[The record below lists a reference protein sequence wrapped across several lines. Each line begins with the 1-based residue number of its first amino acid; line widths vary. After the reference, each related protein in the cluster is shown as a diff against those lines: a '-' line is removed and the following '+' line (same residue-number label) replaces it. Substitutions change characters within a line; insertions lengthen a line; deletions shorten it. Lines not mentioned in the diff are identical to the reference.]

1 MRTLSF
7 EYPNYVIEDKEKI
20 KFLREIIVKYRK
32 ELPYLR
38 QTNLS
43 LQKQIGVKDRS
54 LKYWEEKYRKVKE
67 EYEKVKKDNEKLKT
81 EIDKLTKTNARYQVS
96 LFDHGNFKSQE
107 VDKNKKDKGG
117 QIGHSDTNREQ
128 REDYSTFERRRGYAK
143 TCGKCHK
150 PLNRVN
156 STREKTLIDI
166 VMNPET
172 LKLILSSERQ
182 WCSTCKHEIN
192 VYHPQSIPFTEY
204 GLNTFMMI
212 MILRFKSHS
221 SLKNITDV
229 LSISH
234 GLLLS
239 KSDISNILSQAK
251 KYLQSRY
258 EKLIKE
264 IRGGNIM
271 YNDETGWLVNGN
283 SAWLWIM
290 TNKKAT
296 VYFAAESRGRG
307 IMEEL
312 YGTSKA
318 YSMHDGLASYLKA
331 IPQNKSLY
339 CWAHVL
345 RFTYEETFEAKK
357 YSTEYYFRRKLVDI
371 YHLEDKYPDLKKN
384 ELFSF
389 LKGELDQLINQ
400 KSRLSSI
407 NKIQRRLSEQRE
419 GLIRALIESPDGTNN
434 LAERELRPMV
444 INKRI
449 SFGSNTFSGMETTAV
464 LGSVIQ
470 TLSKHEE
477 NLLPTLK
484 DYLQTGIKEKYSQYL
499 HTGYFD
505 SS

>member
-1 MRTLSF
+1 
-7 EYPNYVIEDKEKI
+7 
-20 KFLREIIVKYRK
+20 
-32 ELPYLR
+32 
-38 QTNLS
+38 
-43 LQKQIGVKDRS
+43 
-54 LKYWEEKYRKVKE
+54 WEEKYRKVKE

-271 YNDETGWLVNGN
+271 YNDETGWLVNGS

-290 TNKKAT
+290 TNEKAT

-345 RFTYEETFEAKK
+345 RFTFEETFEAKK
-357 YSTEYYFRRKLVDI
+357 YSTEYYFRKKLVDI
-371 YHLEDKYPDLKKN
+371 YHLKDKYSYLKKN
-384 ELFSF
+384 EIFSF

-400 KSRLSSI
+400 KSRLS
-407 NKIQRRLSEQRE
+407 
-419 GLIRALIESPDGTNN
+419 
-434 LAERELRPMV
+434 
-444 INKRI
+444 
-449 SFGSNTFSGMETTAV
+449 
-464 LGSVIQ
+464 
-470 TLSKHEE
+470 
-477 NLLPTLK
+477 
-484 DYLQTGIKEKYSQYL
+484 Y
-499 HTGYFD
+499 GY
-505 SS
+505 